1 MIVNQ
6 PAPELQVSAWL
17 NTAQPLSL
25 AALRGK
31 VVALYAFQ
39 MLCPGCVSHGIP
51 QAQLI
56 RDTFDAED
64 VAVIGLHSVFEH
76 HDVMTRRA
84 LEVFIH
90 EYRIQFPVAL
100 DMPSSNGPVPLTM
113 EQYQL
118 RGTPSLLLIDRQGKL
133 RYSHFG
139 RAGDMQVGAL
149 IGQLLAEPLAEPDCS
164 EEGCALNTGPS
175 YMPPR
180 Q

>member
-1 MIVNQ
+1 MIINH
-6 PAPELQVSAWL
+6 PAPEPQVAAWL
-17 NTAQPLSL
+17 NTGQHASQPLSL

-51 QAQLI
+51 QAKLI
-56 RDTFDAED
+56 RESFSADE
-64 VAVIGLHSVFEH
+64 VAVLGLHSVFDH

-84 LEVFIH
+84 LEVFMH
-90 EYRIQFPVAL
+90 EYRINFPVAV

-113 EQYQL
+113 ERYQL
-118 RGTPSLLLIDRQGKL
+118 RGTPSLLLIDRAGKL

-149 IGQLLAEPLAEPDCS
+149 IGRLLAEPVGGADSAACS
-164 EEGCALNTGPS
+164 EEGCAINH
-175 YMPPR
+175 
-180 Q
+180 